1 MQRLEQKSALTSCR
15 TGVQA
20 QPRPQ
25 GSSLFF
31 DKDCVLVFYRVVLGV
46 RLPKM
51 SRATAHT
58 VSAVVVPVVP
68 AVAV

>member
-1 MQRLEQKSALTSCR
+1 MMGLDE
-15 TGVQA
+15 G
-20 QPRPQ
+20 
-25 GSSLFF
+25 
-31 DKDCVLVFYRVVLGV
+31 YNIWVVLGV

-51 SRATAHT
+51 SRANAHT